1 VVLNLKSAQSKPF
14 RLTVEL
20 LDATGRVLATQ
31 IQDVPTMSPHQSLT
45 FDWQVPGR
53 GIAGWRYRSS

>member
-1 VVLNLKSAQSKPF
+1 
-14 RLTVEL
+14 
-20 LDATGRVLATQ
+20 
-31 IQDVPTMSPHQSLT
+31 MSPHQSLT